1 VKGARHGPAG
11 REIAQARM
19 RGGVPATTA
28 EDQSKQRRDDEKGDV
43 LLRADI
49 VAESSCESTR
59 AVIPSR

>member
-1 VKGARHGPAG
+1 
-11 REIAQARM
+11 
-19 RGGVPATTA
+19 VPATTA

-43 LLRADI
+43 LVQADI